1 MDPSLQILGWLTR
14 DGADA
19 SLETIMEL
27 PACPMCRE
35 GRLLPFSEDKQ
46 PYAFWVCSGHACG
59 YTIGR
64 NTLEQVFFKGVA
76 ASETVEK
83 GAKRWVKYAF

>member
-1 MDPSLQILGWLTR
+1 MNGIDALGCLRADPARAGV
-14 DGADA
+14 
-19 SLETIMEL
+19 
-27 PACPMCRE
+27 